1 MNVLNSLKALLF
13 ASSNGTKKGAG
24 SGTMPDFAQL
34 LGAAEAKG
42 TAPVAEPGALVS
54 PAMTGG
60 AAVKAGPVTPA
71 FADLVTPGLNTSPAL
86 VIESLPKGGAR
97 PSDAAHAS
105 AGQSVSAVVQD
116 ASATLPIESLPTSGA
131 AASRADGVEA
141 PVVPDD
147 GAETSEA
154 GLVSTGQGD
163 KPVAQGATGVPAEA
177 LVPEATVARP
187 VEVASGAG
195 KPAIDTISAAMV
207 VAKVAP
213 VAPVVSM
220 DKPVDAD
227 ADGADIDKAD
237 AAPDDGSSA
246 VADGN
251 PATLPPVVAP
261 AIVIPP
267 MVAPVVV
274 AVDAPVADG
283 AAPPL
288 VAAGPAMANLA
299 KDQPNESVARAEPA
313 AIAPAPVKADAA
325 GTPVARGEAL
335 SLLQLFQEHMKGRSV
350 RTDDSAAPAATA
362 ATPDAASP
370 ADLAMPSIMRS
381 DAPSPVAHSVPT
393 AVIQTPGAITP
404 TVDLSASLGAQVVD
418 MGVSGQWI
426 DGLARDIAGLSANGA
441 QGRFQISTD
450 TLGPIQVDI
459 RQGEAGAS
467 VSLTVATDMAEKALR
482 QDSDRL
488 RLDAGLAAVRITDV
502 KVERAPHVAETSR
515 QEATSNNGS
524 QQQQGQGQSQ
534 AQAQAQAQGQAM
546 GQSSSQGRWQSR
558 ENIASSHKAGQD
570 AVVLNHADTGD
581 SSREAVRARYA

>member
-60 AAVKAGPVTPA
+60 AAVEAGPVTPA

-97 PSDAAHAS
+97 PSDAAHGS
-105 AGQSVSAVVQD
+105 AGQSVSAVAQD
-116 ASATLPIESLPTSGA
+116 ASANLPIESLPTSGA
-131 AASRADGVEA
+131 APSRADGVEA

-163 KPVAQGATGVPAEA
+163 MPVAQGATEVPAEA
-177 LVPEATVARP
+177 LMPEAALARP

-213 VAPVVSM
+213 VTPVVSM

-251 PATLPPVVAP
+251 PAILPPVVAP

-288 VAAGPAMANLA
+288 VTAGPAMANLA
-299 KDQPNESVARAEPA
+299 KDQPKESVARAEPA

-335 SLLQLFQEHMKGRSV
+335 SLLQLFQEHMKSRSV
-350 RTDDSAAPAATA
+350 RTEDSAAPAATA

-534 AQAQAQAQGQAM
+534 AQAQGQAM

-570 AVVLNHADTGD
+570 AVVLHHADTGD